1 MIENYYVSIMNDD
14 IGNIADLFD
23 ITIPEEKQIIEERK
37 RDKSYV
43 VLSLENSIEYMKK
56 HKNKKYCLFGIPQEI
71 CKFIEENY

>member
-37 RDKSYV
+37 RDKSYT

-56 HKNKKYCLFGIPQEI
+56 YKNKKYCLFGMPQEI
-71 CKFIEENY
+71 KEYLEKI